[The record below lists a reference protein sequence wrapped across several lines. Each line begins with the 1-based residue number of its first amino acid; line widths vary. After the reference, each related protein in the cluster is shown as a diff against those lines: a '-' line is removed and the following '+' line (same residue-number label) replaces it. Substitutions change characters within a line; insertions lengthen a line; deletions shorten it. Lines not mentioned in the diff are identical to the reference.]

1 MKPTPS
7 EKLSTLY
14 LDLAELMAIWTIA
27 LIGWPL

>member
-7 EKLSTLY
+7 EKLAIIY
-14 LDLAELMAIWTIA
+14 LDLAEILAIWTMA